1 MAGKLQEGIYYA
13 PKARPGKFF
22 NILFLRAKQG
32 FSTRQVGDS
41 FLRLWKMYQE
51 LKRGNVNDLPG
62 HTVPSGDL
70 TVLVGYGPNI
80 FKLADIRRPLP
91 SDLGSQNQFR
101 SPLPTGGGPLL
112 RNSGL
117 LYADDIRINLATEEI
132 AVQFIAETQLAVNRA
147 VVETWKALQ
156 DIIDPE
162 TEAAPLLLT
171 SFYMGFQRD
180 DGRSWLDFH
189 DGLSN
194 IESEEREKVICIK
207 PTPVPDEQWTEGGT
221 YLAFLRLGID
231 LGVWRKLNCHQQ
243 EILVGRDKLSGCSL
257 ASIGQDGKPIIVTSC
272 PITGTKEVSESA
284 NEQFRETSNVSD
296 QILLQSHVHRANK
309 HSIPIDARNSL
320 RIFRQGYEFLEPTE
334 STPGLITGLN
344 FVSFQDTP
352 ERLRR
357 MLTQDGWLGRTN
369 FGGNPENPLPGMN
382 RFLTVR
388 SAGVFLV
395 PPVVEEEVFPGAS
408 IFFS

>member
-1 MAGKLQEGIYYA
+1 MASKLQEGIYHA

-22 NILFLRAKQG
+22 IILFLRAKQG
-32 FSTRQVGDS
+32 YSARQVGDS
-41 FLRLWKMYQE
+41 FLKLWNMYQE

-62 HTVPSGDL
+62 YAVPSGDL
-70 TVLVGYGPNI
+70 TILVGYGPNV
-80 FKLADIRRPLP
+80 FKLADVRRPLP

-101 SPLPTGGGPLL
+101 SPLPTGGGLLL
-112 RNSGL
+112 RNAGL
-117 LYADDIRINLATEEI
+117 MYADDIRINLATEEI
-132 AVQFIAETQLAVNRA
+132 AVQFIAETQLATNRA
-147 VVETWKALQ
+147 VVETWKAIQ

-162 TEAAPLLLT
+162 TGLAPLLLT
-171 SFYMGFQRD
+171 SFYTGFQRD

-194 IESEEREKVICIK
+194 MKSEEREKAICIK
-207 PTPVPDEQWTEGGT
+207 PTPIPEEQWTVGGT
-221 YLAFLRLGID
+221 YLTFLKIGID
-231 LGVWRKLNCHQQ
+231 LSIWRRLNRQQQ

-257 ASIGQDGKPIIVTSC
+257 ASIDQDGKPIIIASC
-272 PITGTKEVSESA
+272 PVTGTKDIFESA
-284 NEQFRETSNVSD
+284 NEQFRETSDVSD
-296 QILLQSHVHRANK
+296 QMLRQSHVHRANK
-309 HSIPIDARNSL
+309 HVEPIKDRNSL

-334 STPGLITGLN
+334 SAPGFITGLN

-357 MLTQDGWLGRTN
+357 MLTQEGWLGRIN
-369 FGGNPENPLPGMN
+369 FGGDLDNQLLGMN
-382 RFLTVR
+382 RLLTVR
-388 SAGVFLV
+388 SAGIFLV